1 MNRIRDEEIEN
12 ILFNLNWNDSE
23 DGADLSDLDDIP
35 DSNDYFNHILD
46 NVDDSIDIQNLPLE
60 IIEEDGQVIPIPST
74 TSIEFQP
81 IELTDNATITSTN
94 LRPRKINKTPTIIT
108 TQSTNISPPF
118 ETVSENISPIQTN
131 NIVYE
136 TEQINVRARP
146 QVLTRPKE
154 LLSMK
159 WKKGSFQKSETILY
173 ENNKLPNNI
182 SSMVDPLEF
191 FIYIGI
197 CIYASVLHV
206 PKVRD
211 YWSIE
216 LGFSQ
221 IYKCM
226 SRTRFE
232 AIRSC
237 LHFND
242 NSKLLPVTD
251 INHDRL
257 HKLRPLIDYLNN
269 KFKSVPY
276 RQDLSLDEQLCA
288 TKAHSYLKHVPVMD
302 YLHSRG
308 ILSLGTVRTNR
319 LTNCKLNDSKMQK
332 KLSRKK
338 SIEYISSYKNTP
350 ISALTWKDNK
360 PVTLLSTYAGK
371 LPETKVKRFNRSTK
385 SKIEVSCPFVV
396 TEYNRH
402 MGGVD
407 LLDSLIGRY
416 KIKNAFQKVRVKE
429 EQNLPMQF
437 ELADWR
443 KNIAYSL
450 TKSGD
455 FKNQRGRRSISIETR
470 RASTRALVMHPTRA
484 VRTDGVGHSQ
494 IRADKRGRC
503 KFPKCNG
510 YTWIQ
515 CNKCNILL
523 CNSKTKK
530 CFNRYHDE

>member
-1 MNRIRDEEIEN
+1 MHNG
-12 ILFNLNWNDSE
+12 L
-23 DGADLSDLDDIP
+23 LSGP
-35 DSNDYFNHILD
+35 DSF
-46 NVDDSIDIQNLPLE
+46 
-60 IIEEDGQVIPIPST
+60 
-74 TSIEFQP
+74 
-81 IELTDNATITSTN
+81 
-94 LRPRKINKTPTIIT
+94 
-108 TQSTNISPPF
+108 
-118 ETVSENISPIQTN
+118 
-131 NIVYE
+131 
-136 TEQINVRARP
+136 
-146 QVLTRPKE
+146 
-154 LLSMK
+154 
-159 WKKGSFQKSETILY
+159 
-173 ENNKLPNNI
+173 
-182 SSMVDPLEF
+182 
-191 FIYIGI
+191 
-197 CIYASVLHV
+197 LHV

-257 HKLRPLIDYLNN
+257 HKLRPLVDYLNN

-288 TKAHSYLKHVPVMD
+288 TKAHSYLKQYLPAKPHKWGFKLYVLCDYKGYAYNCEIYTGQENQPRFRLPSEPDLGSSSNIVVRLSRDVPQYNNYKIYFDNFYTSVPVMD
-302 YLHSRG
+302 YLYSRG

-319 LTNCKLNDSKMQK
+319 LPNCKLNDSKMQK
-332 KLSRKK
+332 KLLRGK

-385 SKIEVSCPFVV
+385 IVNSW
-396 TEYNRH
+396 
-402 MGGVD
+402 
-407 LLDSLIGRY
+407 LLY
-416 KIKNAFQKVRVKE
+416 KRVRE
-429 EQNLPMQF
+429 EQNLPVQF

-443 KNIAYSL
+443 KKIAYSL

-455 FKNQRGRRSISIETR
+455 FKNQRGRRSISIETK
-470 RASTRALVMHPTRA
+470 RASTRALAMHPTRA

-494 IRADKRGRC
+494 IRANKRGRC

-515 CNKCNILL
+515 CNKCDILL
-523 CNSKTKK
+523 CNSKTKT

>member
-1 MNRIRDEEIEN
+1 M
-12 ILFNLNWNDSE
+12 
-23 DGADLSDLDDIP
+23 
-35 DSNDYFNHILD
+35 
-46 NVDDSIDIQNLPLE
+46 
-60 IIEEDGQVIPIPST
+60 
-74 TSIEFQP
+74 
-81 IELTDNATITSTN
+81 
-94 LRPRKINKTPTIIT
+94 
-108 TQSTNISPPF
+108 
-118 ETVSENISPIQTN
+118 
-131 NIVYE
+131 
-136 TEQINVRARP
+136 
-146 QVLTRPKE
+146 LTRPKE

-191 FIYIGI
+191 FMYFFDDNLFYKIKNETNLYSTQKNSNKPINVTENELKRYIGI

-257 HKLRPLIDYLNN
+257 HKLRPLVDYLNN

-288 TKAHSYLKHVPVMD
+288 TKAHSYLKQYLPAKPHKWGFKLYVLCDYKGYAYNCEIYTGQENQPRFRLPSEPDLGSSSNIVVRLSREVPQYKNYKIYFDNFYTSVPVMD

-319 LTNCKLNDSKMQK
+319 LPNCKLNDSKMQK
-332 KLSRKK
+332 KLSRGK

-416 KIKNAFQKVRVKE
+416 KIKMRSRKWYIRLFYHFIDLTVVNSWLLYKRVKE

-470 RASTRALVMHPTRA
+470 RASTRALAMHPTRA

-523 CNSKTKK
+523 CNSKTKT